1 MRRRIV
7 VASLFLSIAAAGCH
21 QQSGTGGHS
30 SRNVI
35 SQEEIDS
42 SNASNMY
49 DLIARLR
56 ADFLKDRGAVSIK
69 TNQRERAVVFLNDQE
84 YGILETMRNI
94 PIGRISEV
102 RYYTGIEAVGKFGSQ
117 YGGGVVLLVSRNQ

>member
-1 MRRRIV
+1 MRRSIV
-7 VASLFLSIAAAGCH
+7 VISLLLCVVAAGCH
-21 QQSGTGGHS
+21 QQSGTGGRS

-35 SQEEIDS
+35 TQEEIDA
-42 SNASNMY
+42 SNAANMY

-69 TNQRERAVVFLNDQE
+69 SNQRERAVVFLNDQE

-102 RYYTGIEAVGKFGSQ
+102 RYYTGIDAVSKFGSQ
-117 YGGGVVLLVSRNQ
+117 YGGGVVMLVSRNQ